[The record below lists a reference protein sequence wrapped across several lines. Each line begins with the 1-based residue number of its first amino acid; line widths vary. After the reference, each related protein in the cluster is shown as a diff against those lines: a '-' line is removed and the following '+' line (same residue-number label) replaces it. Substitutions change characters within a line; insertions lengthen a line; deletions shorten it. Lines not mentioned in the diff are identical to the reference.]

1 MMKTVTLGKVT
12 EALWLLFP
20 ESLRSSSLDRRL
32 TGLIVTMRA
41 AMRTAA
47 RVLGERA
54 VAINDD

>member
-20 ESLRSSSLDRRL
+20 ESLRFSSLDRRL

-41 AMRTAA
+41 AMRTAV